1 MFKGL
6 IAAIEHVARNIAC
19 LESTMNDVRELLI
32 EKKQRDG
39 RRNRKQHAE
48 ESKLYA
54 DGMADHDSFST
65 TDGFGKTVQPKPEA

>member
-19 LESTMNDVRELLI
+19 LESTMSDVRELLI

-39 RRNRKQHAE
+39 RRNRKGHADE
-48 ESKLYA
+48 AATYA
-54 DGMADHDSFST
+54 AGL
-65 TDGFGKTVQPKPEA
+65 QPKPEA

>member
-19 LESTMNDVRELLI
+19 LESTMSDVRELLI

-39 RRNRKQHAE
+39 RRNRKQRTE
-48 ESKLYA
+48 
-54 DGMADHDSFST
+54 GMADHDSFST